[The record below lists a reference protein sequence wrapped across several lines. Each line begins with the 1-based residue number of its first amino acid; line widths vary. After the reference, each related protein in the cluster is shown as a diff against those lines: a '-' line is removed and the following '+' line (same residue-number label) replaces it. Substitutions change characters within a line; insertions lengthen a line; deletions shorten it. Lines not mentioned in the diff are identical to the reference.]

1 MLSNHSSDTLNQ
13 PCSKGSKMTMLFNTL
28 VAGSLLLLTLPL
40 FIIIPLIIRF
50 QDSGNPFYRGARMGL
65 NKNHFTIYKFRTL
78 ANHAESVLGAGLVSN
93 SSEQLELPIGKFL
106 RDTRIDELPQLLNV
120 LKGDM
125 NIIGPRPER
134 EAVYEAHC
142 RQIPGYD
149 KRFRIKPGL
158 IGYSQLFTPHAASK
172 KTRTLID
179 NSYLRRKPK
188 LFGDLKLLCYALFVL
203 ALALLIKI
211 SRTISKKF
219 NHKVSGNKF
228 NEKRQSSRVRHQES
242 YIIINNDQS
251 TDQSTDQSDVDAKD
265 LQHTIISGE
274 VCDITATDAY
284 IVLAEPLPDHLL
296 KVELFT
302 RYHSLG
308 QFGHRHKSIHCNAR
322 LKTHCKQTMVDK
334 GQYHYIISLEDVSE
348 LNHLKLHK
356 YFLYNSIC

>member
-13 PCSKGSKMTMLFNTL
+13 PYSKGGKITMLFNTL

-40 FIIIPLIIRF
+40 FIIIPLIIKF

-65 NKNHFTIYKFRTL
+65 NKNQFTIYKFRTL
-78 ANHAESVLGAGLVSN
+78 ANHAESVLGAALVSN

-106 RDTRIDELPQLLNV
+106 RDTRIDELPQLINV

-179 NSYLRRKPK
+179 NSYLRRKPN
-188 LFGDLKLLCYALFVL
+188 LFGDIKLLCYALTVL
-203 ALALLIKI
+203 ALALLVKI

-219 NHKVSGNKF
+219 NHKVTGNKF
-228 NEKRQSSRVRHQES
+228 DEKRQASRVRHQES
-242 YIIINNDQS
+242 YIIINNEQP
-251 TDQSTDQSDVDAKD
+251 TEPSDVNSN
-265 LQHTIISGE
+265 HPIISGE

-296 KVELFT
+296 KVELLT

-308 QFGHRHKSIHCNAR
+308 QFAHRHKSIHCNAR
-322 LKTHCKQTMVDK
+322 LKTHCKQGMVDK
-334 GQYHYIISLEDVSE
+334 GQYHYIITLEDISE